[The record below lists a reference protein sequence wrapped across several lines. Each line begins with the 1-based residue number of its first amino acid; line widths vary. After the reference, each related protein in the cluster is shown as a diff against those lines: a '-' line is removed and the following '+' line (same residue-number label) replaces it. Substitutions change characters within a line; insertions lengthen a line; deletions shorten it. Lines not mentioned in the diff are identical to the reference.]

1 MRTITTALLTLLVSL
16 QMMAG
21 KVIKIQDIEYAPSW
35 MTIKEV
41 ELTKDATIISGTLEP
56 GASILNNTVLVDRN
70 TGKEYKFLR
79 VEGIKAYE
87 QATEETPCTVYFEPL
102 DASVKEIN
110 YIEVGNNPLLNYY
123 GIKLQQKTKAGKK
136 SKAFDPESLNYD
148 YYMNKPFTPDTAW
161 HFSNEPYKKAFEIG
175 KAQLKIHVSGV
186 PKELLSVL
194 PNTTARVQN
203 QITRQEENSV
213 VSIGEDNC
221 YVLDL
226 NLPYPQFVYTQ
237 PLGSVFIAPG
247 DTLEMFSTYESAPD
261 DKEEPRF
268 KTFRGNSESAMIN
281 TLLPEF
287 MKKYGRKEYEYAEA
301 QATIGKGKDA
311 TQEVLEHW
319 ANQVNE
325 IIADE
330 ELRQALI
337 HSPLSTFGKDL
348 VMASILTN
356 KCIEIEDVVSDY
368 KRKANTYTK
377 MEDGNWK
384 IEPNHD
390 YVELDLKAVYN
401 IMLKNKELIYNN
413 PLALCERS
421 QWVFVNRTLFGP
433 LLFAWELYTDDD
445 GVERQHRCD
454 KYGMSGT
461 FINDLFLSQDIVSK
475 MENVQKGIKLGK
487 LGENQ
492 NATLDYMS
500 KNVGESLAGIQNV
513 KVAQKIVEEY
523 RKFVKATETAA
534 EDTGNKWTEEQ
545 TALWNRIVSPY
556 KGNTLFLDFWGMSC
570 GPCRSG
576 MMSQKKLV
584 EEMKDEK
591 VKFLYIT
598 TEDQKSSAEKWMT
611 ENNIKGEHV
620 YITRNEWKQF
630 ETMINFTAIPR
641 GALVSK
647 EGKLIEQDFEIRQF
661 NSEELK
667 KLAERF

>member
-1 MRTITTALLTLLVSL
+1 MKTITTVFLILLVSL

-35 MTIKEV
+35 MAIKDV
-41 ELTKDATIISGTLEP
+41 ELTKESTIIRGTLQP
-56 GASILNNTVLVDRN
+56 GASILKNTVIVDRN

-110 YIEVGNNPLLNYY
+110 YIEVGNNPLGNYY
-123 GIKLQQKTKAGKK
+123 GIRLQQKAKVGKK
-136 SKAFDPESLNYD
+136 SKTFDPESLNYD
-148 YYMNKPFTPDTAW
+148 YYMNQPFTPDTAW
-161 HFSNEPYKKAFEIG
+161 HFSNEPYKKAFKAG
-175 KAQLKIHVSGV
+175 KAQLKIHVSGI
-186 PKELLSVL
+186 PKELKSVL
-194 PNTTARVQN
+194 PDATARVQN

-226 NLPYPQFVYTQ
+226 NIPHPQFVYTQ
-237 PLGSVFIAPG
+237 PFGSVFIAPG
-247 DTLEMFSTYESAPD
+247 DTLEMFSTIESAPD
-261 DKEEPRF
+261 RSGPRF
-268 KTFRGNSESAMIN
+268 KTFQGNSESAMIN
-281 TLLPEF
+281 TLHPEF
-287 MKKYGRKEYEYAEA
+287 MKKYGRKEYIYAEA
-301 QATIGKGKDA
+301 KATVEKGKDA
-311 TQEVLEHW
+311 TQAVLGRW

-325 IIADE
+325 IIDDE

-337 HSPLSTFGKDL
+337 QSPLSTFGKDL
-348 VMASILTN
+348 MMISILTN
-356 KCIEIEDVVSDY
+356 KCIEIQDVVSSYRD
-368 KRKANTYTK
+368 KAKTYTQ

-384 IEPNHD
+384 IDTNPD
-390 YVELDLKAVYN
+390 YVELDLEAVYN
-401 IMLKNKELIYNN
+401 TLLKNKELIYNN
-413 PLALCERS
+413 PLAMCESS
-421 QWVFVNRTLFGP
+421 QWVFVNRTLYSP
-433 LLFAWELYTDDD
+433 LFFSWEDYTDDD
-445 GVERQHRCD
+445 GVERQRRCD
-454 KYGMSGT
+454 KYGMAGT
-461 FINDLFLSQDIVSK
+461 FMNDLFLSQDIVSK
-475 MENVQKGIKLGK
+475 MEYIQKDIKLGK
-487 LGENQ
+487 LGESQ
-492 NATLDYMS
+492 NVTLDYIS
-500 KNVGESLAGIQNV
+500 KDFGESLAGIQNV
-513 KVAQKIVEEY
+513 KVAQNIVEEY

-534 EDTGNKWTEEQ
+534 AEDTGNNWTEEQ
-545 TALWNRIVSPY
+545 TTLWNKIVSPY
-556 KGNTLFLDFWGMSC
+556 KGYTLFLDFWGMSC

-630 ETMINFTAIPR
+630 ETMINFNGIPR

-647 EGKLIEQDFEIRQF
+647 EGKLIEQDFTIHQF

-667 KLAERF
+667 KLAQRF

>member
-1 MRTITTALLTLLVSL
+1 MKTIATALLTLLVSL
-16 QMMAG
+16 QMVAG

-41 ELTKDATIISGTLEP
+41 ELTKGATIIRGTLQP
-56 GASILNNTVLVDRN
+56 DASILNNTVIVDRN

-87 QATEETPCTVYFEPL
+87 LAKEETPCTVYFEPL

-123 GIKLQQKTKAGKK
+123 GIKLQQKAKVGKK
-136 SKAFDPESLNYD
+136 SKAFDPESLNCD
-148 YYMNKPFTPDTAW
+148 YYMNQPFTPDTAW
-161 HFSNEPYKKAFEIG
+161 HFSNEPYKKAFETG
-175 KAQLKIHVSGV
+175 KAQLKIHVSGI

-433 LLFAWELYTDDD
+433 LLFAWELYKDDD
-445 GVERQHRCD
+445 GVERQRRCD
-454 KYGMSGT
+454 KYGMAGT
-461 FINDLFLSQDIVSK
+461 FMNDLFLSQDIVSK
-475 MENVQKGIKLGK
+475 MENVQKGIKLSN
-487 LGENQ
+487 LGESQ

-570 GPCRSG
+570 GHCRSG

-647 EGKLIEQDFEIRQF
+647 EGKLIEQDFEIHQF

-667 KLAERF
+667 KLAQRF

>member
-1 MRTITTALLTLLVSL
+1 MKTIATALLTLLVSL
-16 QMMAG
+16 QMVAG
-21 KVIKIQDIEYAPSW
+21 KVIKIQDIEYEPSW

-41 ELTKDATIISGTLEP
+41 ELTKGATIIRGTLQP
-56 GASILNNTVLVDRN
+56 DASILNNTVLVDRD

-123 GIKLQQKTKAGKK
+123 GIKLQQKAKVGKK

-148 YYMNKPFTPDTAW
+148 YYMNQPFTPDTAW
-161 HFSNEPYKKAFEIG
+161 HFSNEPYKKAFEAG
-175 KAQLKIHVSGV
+175 KAQLKIHVSGI

-226 NLPYPQFVYTQ
+226 NLPHPQFVYIK
-237 PLGSVFIAPG
+237 PFGSVFIAPG
-247 DTLEMFSTYESAPD
+247 DTLEMFSTIESAPD
-261 DKEEPRF
+261 GEEEPRF

-281 TLLPEF
+281 TLLHGF
-287 MKKYGRKEYEYAEA
+287 VKKYGKAEDQYAEA
-301 QATIGKGKDA
+301 KAIVGKGKDA
-311 TQEVLEHW
+311 TQAFLERW
-319 ANQVNE
+319 ANQVDE

-337 HSPLSTFGKDL
+337 QSPLSTFGKDL
-348 VMASILTN
+348 VMISILTSM
-356 KCIEIEDVVSDY
+356 CIEIENVVSDY
-368 KRKANTYTK
+368 VHKANTYTQ

-384 IEPNHD
+384 IEPNPD

-401 IMLKNKELIYNN
+401 TLLKNKELIYNN
-413 PLALCERS
+413 PLAMCES
-421 QWVFVNRTLFGP
+421 GQWVFVNRTLFGP
-433 LLFAWELYTDDD
+433 LLFTWEWCKDDD
-445 GVERQHRCD
+445 GVERQRHID

-461 FINDLFLSQDIVSK
+461 FMNDLFLSQHIVSI
-475 MENVQKGIKLGK
+475 MENVQKDVKLGK
-487 LGENQ
+487 LGESQ

-513 KVAQKIVEEY
+513 KVAQNIVEEY

-598 TEDQKSSAEKWMT
+598 TADQKSSAEKWMT
-611 ENNIKGEHV
+611 ENNIKGEHI
-620 YITRNEWKQF
+620 YITRNEWNQF

-647 EGKLIEQDFEIRQF
+647 EGKLIEQDFEISNF
-661 NSEELK
+661 NSEQLK

>member
-1 MRTITTALLTLLVSL
+1 
-16 QMMAG
+16 MMAG

-35 MTIKEV
+35 MAIKDV
-41 ELTKDATIISGTLEP
+41 ELTKESTVIRGTLQP
-56 GASILNNTVLVDRN
+56 GASILKNTVIVDRN

-87 QATEETPCTVYFEPL
+87 QAKEETPCTVYFEPL

-123 GIKLQQKTKAGKK
+123 GIKLQQKAKVGKK
-136 SKAFDPESLNYD
+136 SKAFDPESLNCD
-148 YYMNKPFTPDTAW
+148 YYMNQPFTPDTAW

-175 KAQLKIHVSGV
+175 KAQLKIHVSGI

-281 TLLPEF
+281 TLHPEF

-413 PLALCERS
+413 PLALCERR

-487 LGENQ
+487 LGESQ

-513 KVAQKIVEEY
+513 KVAQNIVEEY

-534 EDTGNKWTEEQ
+534 EDTGNNWTEEQ

-598 TEDQKSSAEKWMT
+598 TADQKSSAEKWMT

-620 YITRNEWKQF
+620 YITKNEWKQF

-647 EGKLIEQDFEIRQF
+647 EGKLIEQDFEIHQF

>member
-1 MRTITTALLTLLVSL
+1 MKTIATALLTLLVSL

-161 HFSNEPYKKAFEIG
+161 HFSNEPYKKALEAG

-368 KRKANTYTK
+368 KRKANTYTQ

-647 EGKLIEQDFEIRQF
+647 EGKLIEQDFEIHQF

>member
-1 MRTITTALLTLLVSL
+1 MRIIATALLTLLVSL
-16 QMMAG
+16 QVMAG

-41 ELTKDATIISGTLEP
+41 ELTKDATIIRGTLQP
-56 GASILNNTVLVDRN
+56 GSAILNNTVLVDRN

-79 VEGIKAYE
+79 VEGIKVQE
-87 QATEETPCTVYFEPL
+87 QRSKETPCTVYFEPL

-110 YIEVGNNPLLNYY
+110 YIEVGNNLLSNFY
-123 GIKLQQKTKAGKK
+123 GIRLQQKAKVDKK

-148 YYMNKPFTPDTAW
+148 YYMSQSFTPDTAW
-161 HFSNEPYKKAFEIG
+161 HFSNEPYKKAFETG
-175 KAQLKIHVSGV
+175 RAQLKIHMLGT
-186 PKELLSVL
+186 PKELACIL
-194 PNTTARVQN
+194 PNVTATVTN
-203 QITRQEENSV
+203 EITRQEENTV
-213 VSIGEDNC
+213 ASIGEDNC

-226 NLPYPQFVYTQ
+226 NLPYPQFVYTK
-237 PLGSVFIAPG
+237 PFGSVFIAPG
-247 DTLEMFSTYESAPD
+247 DTLEMFSTIESAPD
-261 DKEEPRF
+261 GSGPRF

-445 GVERQHRCD
+445 GVERQRRCD
-454 KYGMSGT
+454 KYGMAGT
-461 FINDLFLSQDIVSK
+461 FMNDLFLSQDIVSK

>member
-1 MRTITTALLTLLVSL
+1 MKTIATALLTLLVSL

-41 ELTKDATIISGTLEP
+41 ELTKGATIIRGTLQP
-56 GASILNNTVLVDRN
+56 DASILNNTVIVDRN

-110 YIEVGNNPLLNYY
+110 YIEVGNNPLVNYY
-123 GIKLQQKTKAGKK
+123 GIKLQQKAKEGNK

-148 YYMNKPFTPDTAW
+148 YYMNQPFTPDTAW
-161 HFSNEPYKKAFEIG
+161 HFSNEPYKKAFKAG
-175 KAQLKIHVSGV
+175 KAQLKIHVSGI
-186 PKELLSVL
+186 PKELKSVL
-194 PNTTARVQN
+194 PDVTARVQN

-226 NLPYPQFVYTQ
+226 NIPHPQFVYTK
-237 PLGSVFIAPG
+237 PFGSVFIAPG
-247 DTLEMFSTYESAPD
+247 DTLEMFSTIESAPD
-261 DKEEPRF
+261 GSGPRF

-330 ELRQALI
+330 EFHQALI
-337 HSPLSTFGKDL
+337 QSPLSTFGKDL
-348 VMASILTN
+348 VMISILTN
-356 KCIEIEDVVSDY
+356 KCIEIQDVVSDY
-368 KRKANTYTK
+368 KRKANTYTQ

-384 IEPNHD
+384 IEPNPD
-390 YVELDLKAVYN
+390 YVELDIKAVYN
-401 IMLKNKELIYNN
+401 TMLKNKELIYNN
-413 PLALCERS
+413 PLAMCES
-421 QWVFVNRTLFGP
+421 GQWVFVNRTLFGP
-433 LLFAWELYTDDD
+433 LLFAWELYKDDD
-445 GVERQHRCD
+445 GVERQRRCD
-454 KYGMSGT
+454 KYGMAGT
-461 FINDLFLSQDIVSK
+461 FMNDLFLSQDIVSK
-475 MENVQKGIKLGK
+475 MENVQKDIKLGK
-487 LGENQ
+487 LGESQ

-500 KNVGESLAGIQNV
+500 NNVGESLAGIQNV
-513 KVAQKIVEEY
+513 KVAQNIVEEY

-534 EDTGNKWTEEQ
+534 AEDTGNNWTEEQ

-556 KGNTLFLDFWGMSC
+556 KGYTLFLDFWGMSC

-598 TEDQKSSAEKWMT
+598 TADQKSSAEKWMT

-647 EGKLIEQDFEIRQF
+647 EGKLIEQDFEIHQF

>member
-1 MRTITTALLTLLVSL
+1 MRTITTALFTLLVSL

-41 ELTKDATIISGTLEP
+41 ELTKEATIISGTLEP
-56 GASILNNTVLVDRN
+56 GASILNNTVIVDRN

-148 YYMNKPFTPDTAW
+148 YYMNQPFTPDTAW
-161 HFSNEPYKKAFEIG
+161 HFSNEPYKKAFKAG
-175 KAQLKIHVSGV
+175 KAQLKIHVSGI
-186 PKELLSVL
+186 PKELLCVL
-194 PNTTARVQN
+194 PDATARVQN

-226 NLPYPQFVYTQ
+226 SLPYPQFVYIK
-237 PLGSVFIAPG
+237 PFGSFFIAPG
-247 DTLEMFSTYESAPD
+247 DTLEMFSTIESAPD
-261 DKEEPRF
+261 RSRPRF
-268 KTFRGNSESAMIN
+268 MTFRGNSESAMIN

-287 MKKYGRKEYEYAEA
+287 MKKYGRKEYEYEEA
-301 QATIGKGKDA
+301 KATIEKGKDA
-311 TQEVLEHW
+311 TQAVLGRW

-325 IIADE
+325 IIDDE

-348 VMASILTN
+348 VMVSILTN

-368 KRKANTYTK
+368 VRKANTYTQ

-384 IEPNHD
+384 IEPTPNFIK
-390 YVELDLKAVYN
+390 LDQEDVYN
-401 IMLKNKELIYNN
+401 TLLKNKELIYNN
-413 PLALCERS
+413 PLALCESR

-445 GVERQHRCD
+445 GVERQRRCN
-454 KYGMSGT
+454 KYGMAGT
-461 FINDLFLSQDIVSK
+461 FMNDLFLSQDIVSK

-487 LGENQ
+487 LGESQ

-513 KVAQKIVEEY
+513 KVAQSIVEEY

>member
-41 ELTKDATIISGTLEP
+41 ELTKDATIIRGTLQP
-56 GASILNNTVLVDRN
+56 DASILNNTVIVDRN

-123 GIKLQQKTKAGKK
+123 GIKLQQKAKVGKK
-136 SKAFDPESLNYD
+136 SKAFDPESLNCD
-148 YYMNKPFTPDTAW
+148 YYMNQPFTPDTAW

-175 KAQLKIHVSGV
+175 KAQLKIHVSGI

-226 NLPYPQFVYTQ
+226 NLPYPQFVYTK
-237 PLGSVFIAPG
+237 PFGSVFIAPG
-247 DTLEMFSTYESAPD
+247 DTLEMFSTIESAPD
-261 DKEEPRF
+261 GEEPRF

-301 QATIGKGKDA
+301 KATIGKGKDA

-630 ETMINFTAIPR
+630 ETMINFTGIPR

-647 EGKLIEQDFEIRQF
+647 EGKLIEQDFEVRQF

>member
-1 MRTITTALLTLLVSL
+1 MRIIATALLTLLVSL
-16 QMMAG
+16 QMVAG

-41 ELTKDATIISGTLEP
+41 ELTKDATIIRGTLEP
-56 GASILNNTVLVDRN
+56 NASILNNTVIVDRN

-87 QATEETPCTVYFEPL
+87 QAKEETPCTVYFEPL

-123 GIKLQQKTKAGKK
+123 GIKLQQKAKVGKK

-148 YYMNKPFTPDTAW
+148 YYMNQPFTPDTAW
-161 HFSNEPYKKAFEIG
+161 HFSNEPYKKAFEAG

-186 PKELLSVL
+186 PKELLCIL
-194 PNTTARVQN
+194 PDATARVQN
-203 QITRQEENSV
+203 QITRHEETSV
-213 VSIGEDNC
+213 CSIGQDFC

-226 NLPYPQFVYTQ
+226 NIPHPQFVFTQ
-237 PLGSVFIAPG
+237 PFGSVFIAPG
-247 DTLEMFSTYESAPD
+247 DTLEMFSTIESAPD

-281 TLLPEF
+281 TLLHGF
-287 MKKYGRKEYEYAEA
+287 VKKYGKAEDQYAEA
-301 QATIGKGKDA
+301 KAIVGKGKDA
-311 TQEVLEHW
+311 TQAFLERW
-319 ANQVNE
+319 ANQVDE

-330 ELRQALI
+330 ELRQTLI
-337 HSPLSTFGKDL
+337 QSPLSTFGKDL
-348 VMASILTN
+348 VMISILTSM
-356 KCIEIEDVVSDY
+356 CIEIENVVSDY
-368 KRKANTYTK
+368 VRKANTYTQ

-384 IEPNHD
+384 IEPNPD

-401 IMLKNKELIYNN
+401 TLLKNKELIYNN
-413 PLALCERS
+413 PLAMCES
-421 QWVFVNRTLFGP
+421 GQWVFVNRTLYGP
-433 LLFAWELYTDDD
+433 LLLSWEWYKDDD
-445 GVERQHRCD
+445 GVERQRHID
-454 KYGMSGT
+454 KYGMAGT
-461 FINDLFLSQDIVSK
+461 FMNDLYLSQNIVFL
-475 MENVQKGIKLGK
+475 MAATQKDVKLGI
-487 LGENQ
+487 LGESQ
-492 NATLDYMS
+492 NATLDYVS

-513 KVAQKIVEEY
+513 KVAQNIVEEY

-534 EDTGNKWTEEQ
+534 EDTGNNWTEEQ

-598 TEDQKSSAEKWMT
+598 TADQKSSAEKWMT
-611 ENNIKGEHV
+611 ENNIKGEHI

-647 EGKLIEQDFEIRQF
+647 EGKLIEQDFEISNF
-661 NSEELK
+661 NSEQLK

>member
-1 MRTITTALLTLLVSL
+1 MKTIATALLTLLVSL
-16 QMMAG
+16 QMVAG
-21 KVIKIQDIEYAPSW
+21 KVIKIQDIEYEPSW

-56 GASILNNTVLVDRN
+56 GASILNNTVLADRN

-87 QATEETPCTVYFEPL
+87 QAKEETPCTVYFEPL

-123 GIKLQQKTKAGKK
+123 GIKLQQKAKVGKK

-148 YYMNKPFTPDTAW
+148 YYMNRPFTPDTAW
-161 HFSNEPYKKAFEIG
+161 HFSNEPYKKAFETG
-175 KAQLKIHVSGV
+175 KAQLKIHVSGI
-186 PKELLSVL
+186 PKELTSVF
-194 PNTTARVQN
+194 PDATARVQN
-203 QITRQEENSV
+203 QINRQEENTV
-213 VSIGEDNC
+213 VSFGEDNC

-237 PLGSVFIAPG
+237 PFGSVFIDPG
-247 DTLEMFSTYESAPD
+247 DTLEMFSTIESALD
-261 DKEEPRF
+261 GEEPRF

-281 TLLPEF
+281 TLLHGF
-287 MKKYGRKEYEYAEA
+287 VKKYGKAEDQYAEA
-301 QATIGKGKDA
+301 KAIVGKGKDA
-311 TQEVLEHW
+311 TQAFLERW
-319 ANQVNE
+319 ANQVDE

-337 HSPLSTFGKDL
+337 QSPLSTFGKDL
-348 VMASILTN
+348 VMISILTSM
-356 KCIEIEDVVSDY
+356 CIEIEKVVSDY
-368 KRKANTYTK
+368 VRKANTYTQ

-384 IEPNHD
+384 IEQNPD

-401 IMLKNKELIYNN
+401 TLLKNKDLIYNN
-413 PLALCERS
+413 PLAMCES
-421 QWVFVNRTLFGP
+421 GQWVFVNRTIFGP
-433 LLFAWELYTDDD
+433 LLFAWELYKDDD
-445 GVERQHRCD
+445 GVERQRRCD
-454 KYGMSGT
+454 KYGMAGT
-461 FINDLFLSQDIVSK
+461 FMNDLFLSQNIVYK
-475 MENVQKGIKLGK
+475 MENVQKDIKLGK
-487 LGENQ
+487 LGESQ
-492 NATLDYMS
+492 NETLDYMS

-513 KVAQKIVEEY
+513 KVAQSIVEEY

-534 EDTGNKWTEEQ
+534 EDTGNNWTEEQ

-598 TEDQKSSAEKWMT
+598 TADQKSSAEKWMT

-620 YITRNEWKQF
+620 YITKNEWKQF

-647 EGKLIEQDFEIRQF
+647 EGKLIEQDFEISQF
-661 NSEELK
+661 NSEQLK

>member
-1 MRTITTALLTLLVSL
+1 MKTIATVFLTLLVSL

-21 KVIKIQDIEYAPSW
+21 KVIKIQDIEYSPSW
-35 MTIKEV
+35 MTIKDV
-41 ELTKDATIISGTLEP
+41 ELTKESTIIRGTLQS
-56 GASILNNTVLVDRN
+56 GASILKNTVIVDRN

-123 GIKLQQKTKAGKK
+123 GIKLQQKAKVGKK
-136 SKAFDPESLNYD
+136 SKAFDPESLNCD
-148 YYMNKPFTPDTAW
+148 YYMNQPFTPDTAW

-213 VSIGEDNC
+213 ISINEDNR

-226 NLPYPQFVYTQ
+226 SLPYPQFVYTQ
-237 PLGSVFIAPG
+237 PLGSVFMAPG

-570 GPCRSG
+570 GHCRSG

>member
-1 MRTITTALLTLLVSL
+1 MKTIATALLTLLVSL
-16 QMMAG
+16 QMVAG

-123 GIKLQQKTKAGKK
+123 GIKLQQKAKVGKK

-161 HFSNEPYKKAFEIG
+161 HFSNEPYKKALEAG

-287 MKKYGRKEYEYAEA
+287 MKKYGRKEYEYEEA
-301 QATIGKGKDA
+301 KATIEKGKDA

-368 KRKANTYTK
+368 KRKANTYTQ

-413 PLALCERS
+413 PLALCERR

-433 LLFAWELYTDDD
+433 LLLTLELYKDDD
-445 GVERQHRCD
+445 GVERQRRCD

-461 FINDLFLSQDIVSK
+461 FMNDLFLSQDIVSK

-487 LGENQ
+487 LGESQ

-513 KVAQKIVEEY
+513 KVAQNIVEEY

-534 EDTGNKWTEEQ
+534 EDTGNNWTEEQ

-598 TEDQKSSAEKWMT
+598 TADQKSSAEKWMT

-620 YITRNEWKQF
+620 YITKNEWKQF

-647 EGKLIEQDFEIRQF
+647 EGKLIEQDFEISQF

>member
-41 ELTKDATIISGTLEP
+41 ELTKGATIIRGTLQP
-56 GASILNNTVLVDRN
+56 DASILNNTVIVDRN

-123 GIKLQQKTKAGKK
+123 GIKLQQKAKVGKK

-148 YYMNKPFTPDTAW
+148 YYMNQPFTPDTAW

-445 GVERQHRCD
+445 GVERQRRCD
-454 KYGMSGT
+454 KYGMAGT
-461 FINDLFLSQDIVSK
+461 FMNDLFLSQDIVSK

-584 EEMKDEK
+584 EEMKDMK

-598 TEDQKSSAEKWMT
+598 TADQKSSAEKWMT

-647 EGKLIEQDFEIRQF
+647 EGKLIEQDFEIHQF

>member
-1 MRTITTALLTLLVSL
+1 MKTIATALLTLLVSL

-41 ELTKDATIISGTLEP
+41 ELTKEATIISGTLEP
-56 GASILNNTVLVDRN
+56 GASILNNTVIVDRN

-148 YYMNKPFTPDTAW
+148 YYMNQPFTPDTAW
-161 HFSNEPYKKAFEIG
+161 HFSNEPYKKAFKAG
-175 KAQLKIHVSGV
+175 KAQLKIHVSGI
-186 PKELLSVL
+186 PKELTSVF
-194 PNTTARVQN
+194 PDATARVQN

-213 VSIGEDNC
+213 ISINEDNR

-226 NLPYPQFVYTQ
+226 SLPYPQFVYIK
-237 PLGSVFIAPG
+237 PFGSFFIAPG
-247 DTLEMFSTYESAPD
+247 DTLEMFSTIESAPD
-261 DKEEPRF
+261 RSRPRF
-268 KTFRGNSESAMIN
+268 MTFRGNSESAMIN

-287 MKKYGRKEYEYAEA
+287 MKKYGRKEYEYEEA
-301 QATIGKGKDA
+301 KATIEKGKDA
-311 TQEVLEHW
+311 TQAALERW
-319 ANQVNE
+319 ANQVDE
-325 IIADE
+325 IIANE

-337 HSPLSTFGKDL
+337 QSPLSTHGKDL
-348 VMASILTN
+348 VMISILTSM
-356 KCIEIEDVVSDY
+356 CIEIENVVKNY
-368 KRKANTYTK
+368 TAKEKTYTQ

-384 IEPNHD
+384 VESNPD
-390 YVELDLKAVYN
+390 YVKLDLEAVYN
-401 IMLKNKELIYNN
+401 TLLKNKELIYNN
-413 PLALCERS
+413 PLALCESR
-421 QWVFVNRTLFGP
+421 QWVFINRTLYGP
-433 LLFAWELYTDDD
+433 LLLSWEWYKDDD
-445 GVERQHRCD
+445 GVERQRRCD

-461 FINDLFLSQDIVSK
+461 FMNDLFLSQDIVSK
-475 MENVQKGIKLGK
+475 MENVQKGIKLDK
-487 LGENQ
+487 LGESQ

-513 KVAQKIVEEY
+513 KVAQNIVEEY

-620 YITRNEWKQF
+620 YITQNEWKQF

>member
-1 MRTITTALLTLLVSL
+1 MKTIATALLTLLVSL

-87 QATEETPCTVYFEPL
+87 LAKEETPCTVYFEPL

-161 HFSNEPYKKAFEIG
+161 HFSNEPYKKALEAG

-445 GVERQHRCD
+445 GVERQRRCD
-454 KYGMSGT
+454 KYGMAGT
-461 FINDLFLSQDIVSK
+461 FMNDLFLSQDIVSK

-513 KVAQKIVEEY
+513 KVAQNIVEEY

-584 EEMKDEK
+584 EEMKDMK

-598 TEDQKSSAEKWMT
+598 TADQKSSAEKWMT

-647 EGKLIEQDFEIRQF
+647 EGKLIEQDFEIHQF

>member
-1 MRTITTALLTLLVSL
+1 MKTITIVLLTFLVSL
-16 QMMAG
+16 QMVAG
-21 KVIKIQDIEYAPSW
+21 KVIKIKDIEYAPSW
-35 MTIKEV
+35 MTINEV
-41 ELTKDATIISGTLEP
+41 ELAKDATIIRITLKP
-56 GASILNNTVLVDRN
+56 GSAILNNTVLADRN

-79 VEGIKAYE
+79 VEGVKVQE
-87 QATEETPCTVYFEPL
+87 RPSKETSCSIYFETL

-110 YIEVGNNPLLNYY
+110 YIEVGNNPLGNFY
-123 GIKLQQKTKAGKK
+123 GIKLQHKAKVGKE
-136 SKAFDPESLNYD
+136 SKVFDPESLNYD
-148 YYMNKPFTPDTAW
+148 YYMNQPFTPDTAW
-161 HFSNEPYKKAFEIG
+161 HFSNVPYKKAFETG
-175 KAQLKIHVSGV
+175 RAQLKIHMSGT
-186 PKELLSVL
+186 PKELASVL
-194 PNTTARVQN
+194 PNAKAIVEN
-203 QITRQEENSV
+203 QITRHEEIYVS
-213 VSIGEDNC
+213 SIGEDFC

-226 NLPYPQFVYTQ
+226 NLSHPQFVNIN
-237 PLGSVFIAPG
+237 PVGSVFIAPG
-247 DTLEMFSTYESAPD
+247 DTLEMFSTIESAPD
-261 DKEEPRF
+261 GSGPRF
-268 KTFRGNSESAMIN
+268 KTFRGNSESVMIN

-287 MKKYGRKEYEYAEA
+287 MKKYGREEYDYAEA

-311 TQEVLEHW
+311 TQTVLERW

-337 HSPLSTFGKDL
+337 QSPISTFGKDL
-348 VMASILTN
+348 VMVSILTN
-356 KCIEIEDVVSDY
+356 KCMEIEILISDY
-368 KRKANTYTK
+368 YSKANTYIQ

-384 IEPNHD
+384 AEPNPNF
-390 YVELDLKAVYN
+390 VKLDLEDVF
-401 IMLKNKELIYNN
+401 IILLKNKELIYNN
-413 PLALCERS
+413 PLALCES
-421 QWVFVNRTLFGP
+421 NQWIFVNYTIYGP
-433 LLFAWELYTDDD
+433 LLFTRENYTDED
-445 GVERQHRCD
+445 GVERQRQCAN
-454 KYGMSGT
+454 YGMAGT
-461 FINDLFLSQDIVSK
+461 FMNDLFLSQVIVSK
-475 MENVQKGIKLGK
+475 MDATIKDIKLGK
-487 LGENQ
+487 LVDNREGI
-492 NATLDYMS
+492 LDYMS

-513 KVAQKIVEEY
+513 KVAQNIVEEY

-598 TEDQKSSAEKWMT
+598 TDDQKSSAEKWMT

-620 YITRNEWKQF
+620 YITQTEWEQF
-630 ETMINFTAIPR
+630 ETMINFSAIPH

-647 EGKLIEQDFEIRQF
+647 EGKLIEQDFQMYQF

>member
-1 MRTITTALLTLLVSL
+1 MKTIATALLTLLVSL

-41 ELTKDATIISGTLEP
+41 ELTKEATIISGTLEP
-56 GASILNNTVLVDRN
+56 GASILNNTVIVDRN

-87 QATEETPCTVYFEPL
+87 QAKEETPCTVYFEPL

-123 GIKLQQKTKAGKK
+123 GIKLQQKAKVGKK
-136 SKAFDPESLNYD
+136 SKAFDPESLNCD
-148 YYMNKPFTPDTAW
+148 YYMNQPFTPDTAW

-368 KRKANTYTK
+368 KRKANTYTQ

-413 PLALCERS
+413 PLALCERR

-433 LLFAWELYTDDD
+433 LLLTLELYKDDD
-445 GVERQHRCD
+445 GVERQRRCD

-461 FINDLFLSQDIVSK
+461 FMNDLFLSQDIVSK

-487 LGENQ
+487 LGESQ

-620 YITRNEWKQF
+620 YITKNEWKQF

-647 EGKLIEQDFEIRQF
+647 EGKLIEQDFEIHQF

>member
-1 MRTITTALLTLLVSL
+1 MTLLVSL
-16 QMMAG
+16 QMAAG
-21 KVIKIQDIEYAPSW
+21 KVIKIQDIEYDPSW

-41 ELTKDATIISGTLEP
+41 ELTKDATIIRGTLEP
-56 GASILNNTVLVDRN
+56 DASILNNTVLVDRN

-87 QATEETPCTVYFEPL
+87 QAKEETPCTVYFEPL

-123 GIKLQQKTKAGKK
+123 GIKLQQKAKVGKK

-148 YYMNKPFTPDTAW
+148 YYMNQPFTPDTAW
-161 HFSNEPYKKAFEIG
+161 HFSNEPYKKAFEAG
-175 KAQLKIHVSGV
+175 KAQLKIHVSGI

-226 NLPYPQFVYTQ
+226 NLPHPQFVYIK
-237 PLGSVFIAPG
+237 PFGSFFIAPG
-247 DTLEMFSTYESAPD
+247 DTLEMFSTIESAPD

-281 TLLPEF
+281 TLLHGF
-287 MKKYGRKEYEYAEA
+287 VKKYGKAEGQYAEA
-301 QATIGKGKDA
+301 KAIVGKGKDA
-311 TQEVLEHW
+311 TQAFLERW
-319 ANQVNE
+319 ANQVDE

-348 VMASILTN
+348 VMISILTSM
-356 KCIEIEDVVSDY
+356 CIEIENVVSDY
-368 KRKANTYTK
+368 VRKANTYTQ

-384 IEPNHD
+384 IEPNPD

-401 IMLKNKELIYNN
+401 TLLKNKELIYNN
-413 PLALCERS
+413 PLAMCES
-421 QWVFVNRTLFGP
+421 GQWVFVNRTLYGP
-433 LLFAWELYTDDD
+433 LLLSWEWYKDDD
-445 GVERQHRCD
+445 GVERQRHID
-454 KYGMSGT
+454 KYGMAGT
-461 FINDLFLSQDIVSK
+461 FMNDLYLSQNIVFL
-475 MENVQKGIKLGK
+475 MAATQKDVKLGI
-487 LGENQ
+487 LGESQ
-492 NATLDYMS
+492 NPTLDYVS

-513 KVAQKIVEEY
+513 KVAQSIVEEY

-545 TALWNRIVSPY
+545 TALWNKIVSPY
-556 KGNTLFLDFWGMSC
+556 KGYTLILDFWGMSC

-584 EEMKDEK
+584 EEMKDVK

-598 TEDQKSSAEKWMT
+598 TADQKSSAEKWMT

-620 YITRNEWKQF
+620 YITKNEWKQF

-647 EGKLIEQDFEIRQF
+647 EGKLIEQDFEISQF
-661 NSEELK
+661 NSEQLK

>member
-1 MRTITTALLTLLVSL
+1 MKTIATALLTLLVSL
-16 QMMAG
+16 QMVAG

-194 PNTTARVQN
+194 PNTTARLQN

-261 DKEEPRF
+261 GEEPRF

-433 LLFAWELYTDDD
+433 LLFAWELYKDDD
-445 GVERQHRCD
+445 GVERQRRCD
-454 KYGMSGT
+454 KYGMAGT
-461 FINDLFLSQDIVSK
+461 FMNDLFLSQDIVSK

-487 LGENQ
+487 LGESQ
-492 NATLDYMS
+492 NANLDYMS

-513 KVAQKIVEEY
+513 KVAQNIVEEY

-584 EEMKDEK
+584 EEMKDMK

-598 TEDQKSSAEKWMT
+598 TADQKSSAEKWMT
-611 ENNIKGEHV
+611 ENKIKGEHV

>member
-87 QATEETPCTVYFEPL
+87 LAKEETPCTVYFEPL

-161 HFSNEPYKKAFEIG
+161 HFSNEPYKKALEAG

-368 KRKANTYTK
+368 KRKANTYTQ

-433 LLFAWELYTDDD
+433 LLFA
-445 GVERQHRCD
+445 
-454 KYGMSGT
+454 
-461 FINDLFLSQDIVSK
+461 
-475 MENVQKGIKLGK
+475 
-487 LGENQ
+487 
-492 NATLDYMS
+492 
-500 KNVGESLAGIQNV
+500 
-513 KVAQKIVEEY
+513 
-523 RKFVKATETAA
+523 
-534 EDTGNKWTEEQ
+534 
-545 TALWNRIVSPY
+545 
-556 KGNTLFLDFWGMSC
+556 
-570 GPCRSG
+570 
-576 MMSQKKLV
+576 
-584 EEMKDEK
+584 
-591 VKFLYIT
+591 
-598 TEDQKSSAEKWMT
+598 
-611 ENNIKGEHV
+611 
-620 YITRNEWKQF
+620 
-630 ETMINFTAIPR
+630 
-641 GALVSK
+641 
-647 EGKLIEQDFEIRQF
+647 
-661 NSEELK
+661 
-667 KLAERF
+667 

>member
-1 MRTITTALLTLLVSL
+1 MKTIATALLTLLVSL

-41 ELTKDATIISGTLEP
+41 ELTKEATIISGTLEP
-56 GASILNNTVLVDRN
+56 GASILNNTVIVDRN

-123 GIKLQQKTKAGKK
+123 GIKLQQKAKEGKK

-148 YYMNKPFTPDTAW
+148 YYMNQPFTPDTAW

-175 KAQLKIHVSGV
+175 KAQLKIHVSGI

-226 NLPYPQFVYTQ
+226 NLPYPQFVYTK
-237 PLGSVFIAPG
+237 PFGSVFIAPG
-247 DTLEMFSTYESAPD
+247 DTLEMFSTIESAPD
-261 DKEEPRF
+261 GEEPRF

-287 MKKYGRKEYEYAEA
+287 MKKYGRKEYEYEEA
-301 QATIGKGKDA
+301 KATIEKGKDA
-311 TQEVLEHW
+311 TQAVLGRW

-337 HSPLSTFGKDL
+337 LSPLSTFGKDL

-356 KCIEIEDVVSDY
+356 KCIEIENVVKNY
-368 KRKANTYTK
+368 TAKEKTYTQ

-384 IEPNHD
+384 VESNPD
-390 YVELDLKAVYN
+390 YVKLDLEAVYN
-401 IMLKNKELIYNN
+401 TLLKNKELIYNN
-413 PLALCERS
+413 PLALCESR

-433 LLFAWELYTDDD
+433 LLFAWELYKDDD
-445 GVERQHRCD
+445 GVERQRRCD
-454 KYGMSGT
+454 KYGMAGT
-461 FINDLFLSQDIVSK
+461 FMNDLFLSQDIVSK

-487 LGENQ
+487 LGESQ

-513 KVAQKIVEEY
+513 KVAQNIVEEY

-598 TEDQKSSAEKWMT
+598 TADQKSSAEKWMT

-620 YITRNEWKQF
+620 YITQNEWKQF

-647 EGKLIEQDFEIRQF
+647 EGKLIEQDFEIHQF